1 MREYCVGQFFLSITK
16 VCNAL
21 YVVVVCVEHTTCIVN
36 YFSMIIHWDMTIAS
50 EDKDALRIFCG
61 R

>member
-21 YVVVVCVEHTTCIVN
+21 YVVACMEHTTYIVN
-36 YFSMIIHWDMTIAS
+36 YFLMLMHWDMTIAS
-50 EDKDALRIFCG
+50 EEKDALRTLCG
-61 R
+61 E